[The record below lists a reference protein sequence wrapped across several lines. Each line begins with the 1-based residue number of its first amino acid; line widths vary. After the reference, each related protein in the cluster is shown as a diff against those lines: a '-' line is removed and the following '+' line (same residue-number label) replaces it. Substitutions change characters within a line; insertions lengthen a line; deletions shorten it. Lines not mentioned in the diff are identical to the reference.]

1 MFFRKS
7 KKVTSSVTSLQ
18 NLAADKMWIKLIS
31 EGTSENPLEWLSEWS
46 EISLNWLKQETG
58 VDKSTKI
65 LKLMRIDDRFKTDK
79 KVERIDKLLQISHES
94 RSFESQ
100 DVESYMRLLAAETKE
115 ISAYRDL
122 VNKRRGLR
130 AKYVRN
136 LDNNQKKIIEA
147 MYDEEVNVASKDVRR
162 ARNIVETKYF
172 RTKNPEYDKM
182 FLRIEN
188 FDKSKIN
195 IYIQERMALS
205 LKLLHIIA

>member
-1 MFFRKS
+1 
-7 KKVTSSVTSLQ
+7 
-18 NLAADKMWIKLIS
+18 
-31 EGTSENPLEWLSEWS
+31 
-46 EISLNWLKQETG
+46 
-58 VDKSTKI
+58 
-65 LKLMRIDDRFKTDK
+65 
-79 KVERIDKLLQISHES
+79 
-94 RSFESQ
+94 
-100 DVESYMRLLAAETKE
+100 MRLLAAETKE
-115 ISAYRDL
+115 ISAYRYL